1 MEAIPYNAFLLHKM
15 GIVTAVNSDDA
26 EMARRLNQEAA
37 KSAKYG
43 QLSDTECIKLCTIN
57 PAKMMRVDTHTGS
70 IKVGKDADIV
80 VWDNNPMDIQAKVL
94 QTYIDGICYYD
105 IYDQNRLKS
114 IIEANRKRLILKMSE
129 AIKNGENSETP
140 TFKSQEMYNCKE
152 DE

>member
-1 MEAIPYNAFLLHKM
+1 
-15 GIVTAVNSDDA
+15 
-26 EMARRLNQEAA
+26 
-37 KSAKYG
+37 
-43 QLSDTECIKLCTIN
+43 
-57 PAKMMRVDTHTGS
+57 MRVDTHTGS